1 MSPTSHPPPQSRRN
15 KRLLVRHPFN
25 LDTPLAYFFHPKVH
39 VPKDHVQSPMDRDS
53 DLEDDT
59 SIFVGRR
66 HELTE
71 KLEEHPYDL
80 LLYLERASVYSD
92 LGYPDLAAGDS
103 YRALLL
109 CDELKD
115 ESFEYHEQ
123 ALETFKSRLA
133 DGFSDGLL
141 KRHVLGLADAD
152 TDDDVIGGKGIEKLN
167 LDVDEVDDEVYM
179 RIADK
184 AALRCFRNLSLSL
197 LLCGCLK
204 SAYDFC
210 SRGLKVAPDDEELS
224 QVKDYVFNM
233 AKRRLKTDEVDISE
247 LPDQGLVRREIYPWN
262 NHEPNRFSQETL
274 DFLNRELRA
283 SSSKIEVRAVELPT
297 LVEVAIVTDEDGNLP
312 TTKQLGLFATED
324 IQPGETVLDEV
335 SVLTVNNR
343 LKDALCDACS
353 TVLPPLSKNSTV
365 VGCPDCYDIM
375 FCNESCLNLAL
386 ATYHPAT
393 CETDVDTISK
403 DPDPKE
409 SPNALYLLLLARTLA
424 MSATQEVHP
433 LDLKE
438 VKYIWGDFL
447 DSDFNAVPISPRS
460 EPPPVWT
467 LPFSFSSNISTPLH
481 ILEKMDIDIF
491 AELASYDL
499 WILNTLYGKFRGTAS
514 ARVNPATGMP
524 EVAAVHPL
532 WCLANH
538 DCDPNVQ
545 WEWGGRM
552 KLWCR
557 DERIVGKGGISKGE
571 EVWSHYC
578 DIELPVQDRREWA
591 EGSLGGWCMCGRCR
605 REAGEEDGEVGGDGD
620 GGVGKKMEKENEG
633 IGFGNGN
640 GHGSDEPTDLDGK
653 VAGNGYVG
661 ERQLY
666 PPTRK

>member
-1 MSPTSHPPPQSRRN
+1 MPSTAAHPPASEYRRGKSSR
-15 KRLLVRHPFN
+15 VRPFN
-25 LDTPLAYFFHPKVH
+25 LDTPLAYSLHSKVH
-39 VPKDHVQSPMDRDS
+39 VPQDHVQSTMDSES
-53 DLEDDT
+53 DEGDDT
-59 SIFVGRR
+59 SIFVERR
-66 HELTE
+66 HELTQ
-71 KLEEHPYDL
+71 KLKEEPYDL

-133 DGFSDGLL
+133 EGFSNDTLA
-141 KRHVLGLADAD
+141 RHIRATAG
-152 TDDDVIGGKGIEKLN
+152 ISEHIIEGKGIQVIDVEK
-167 LDVDEVDDEVYM
+167 VDEEVYM
-179 RIADK
+179 RVADK
-184 AALRCFRNLSLSL
+184 AALRCHRNLSLSL

-204 SAYDFC
+204 SSYDFC
-210 SRGLKVAPDDEELS
+210 SRGLKGSPDDEELN
-224 QVKDYVFNM
+224 QVKDYIFTV
-233 AKRRLKTDEVDISE
+233 AKRRLKTDEVDVSE

-262 NHEPNRFSQETL
+262 DHEPNRFSQESL

-283 SSSKIEVRAVELPT
+283 ISSKVEVRAVELPT
-297 LVEVAIVTDEDGNLP
+297 LVEAAIVPDEDGNIP
-312 TTKQLGLFATED
+312 TNKQLGLFATDD
-324 IQPGETVLDEV
+324 IQPGETILEET

-353 TVLPPLSKNSTV
+353 TVLPPLGKSSSV

-375 FCNESCLNLAL
+375 FCTESCLDLAL
-386 ATYHPAT
+386 ETYHPAI
-393 CETDVDTISK
+393 CEKDVDTISK

-409 SPNALYLLLLARTLA
+409 SPNALYLLLLARSLA

-438 VKYIWGDFL
+438 VKFIWGDFL
-447 DSDFNAVPISPRS
+447 DSASNAIPISPRS

-499 WILNTLYGKFRGTAS
+499 WILNTLYSKFRGTAS
-514 ARVNPATGMP
+514 ARVNPNTGIP

-538 DCDPNVQ
+538 NCDPNAQ

-552 KLWCR
+552 TLWCR
-557 DERIVGKGGISKGE
+557 DTRVGGRKGGIKRGD
-571 EVWSHYC
+571 EVWNHYC
-578 DIELPVQDRREWA
+578 DIELAVRDRREWA
-591 EGSLGGWCMCGRCR
+591 EGSLGGWCRCERCR
-605 REAGEEDGEVGGDGD
+605 IEAGEMDAGDRGVRLHGNFDDETSDGD
-620 GGVGKKMEKENEG
+620 V
-633 IGFGNGN
+633 
-640 GHGSDEPTDLDGK
+640 K
-653 VAGNGYVG
+653 VVGNGYASAH
-661 ERQLY
+661 LM
-666 PPTRK
+666 